1 MLKYF
6 KASPLWL
13 IGLFII
19 FAQATA
25 AVAAVKIQGW
35 PQNALVIFVISYST
49 IVTLIF
55 FLFLW
60 KKPENFYAPSEYGDN
75 LSPESFVKAL
85 NGIPSDTVKAV
96 SKIENNPL
104 SDEPLY
110 ELLDS
115 LLTEEIKQ
123 HLILMKKQNNK
134 LEISNPDEHGLT
146 HRYEFITRS
155 KGVSFGFFNPWK
167 FMSKIDGSDLASFN
181 SEKEQIELTERGRK
195 FAQWLIE
202 NKKDAETFNS
212 ELGNWGVEQN
222 VQEFLKERFSKQA
235 NA

>member
-35 PQNALVIFVISYST
+35 PQGALVIFVISYSAV
-49 IVTLIF
+49 VTLIF

-75 LSPESFVKAL
+75 LSPESFVNAL
-85 NGIPSDTVKAV
+85 NGAPSDTIKAV
-96 SKIENNPL
+96 TKIEKNPL
-104 SDEPLY
+104 NQEALF

-115 LLTEEIKQ
+115 LLPEDVKQ
-123 HLILMKKQNNK
+123 HLVLMRRSGG
-134 LEISNPDEHGLT
+134 EIDISNPDEKGFT
-146 HRYEFITRS
+146 HDYEIITRS
-155 KGVSFGFFNPWK
+155 KGISFGLFDPLQFLGKLEGTNLVNIINDK
-167 FMSKIDGSDLASFN
+167 QNL
-181 SEKEQIELTERGRK
+181 ELTDRGQK
-195 FAQWLIE
+195 FAQWLID
-202 NKKDAETFNS
+202 NNKDAETFNS
-212 ELGNWGVEQN
+212 DIGRWGKEQN
-222 VQEFLKERFSKQA
+222 VQEIIEKHFTE
-235 NA
+235 